1 MQNISK
7 INKLLNFIAEKF
19 ETNELNNSDLVQIIE
34 LCGMYLNLQSISDY
48 AKENRMSYNGVKNHR
63 QIINIFNQK
72 YVLDN
77 E

>member
-19 ETNELNNSDLVQIIE
+19 ETNQLDNTDLVQIIE
-34 LCGMYLNLQSISDY
+34 HCGDYLNLMSISDY
-48 AKENRMSYNGVKNHR
+48 AKENGMSYNGVKNHR
-63 QIINIFNQK
+63 EIITIFNQK
-72 YVLDN
+72 FVLDN